1 MAIVERV
8 KNICFKPNAE
18 WPVIAAETTTTK
30 DLLLGYVVPLAA
42 IGPIAAFIGGS
53 VIGRSLPFIGSYHV
67 PLAAGLTLAIFT
79 YLMAI
84 VGIFILA
91 FIINAL
97 APTFGGEKSSAQA
110 LKVAV
115 YSYTP
120 GWIAGALNIL
130 TALSLL
136 AIIGGLYGLY
146 LLYLGL
152 PRLMK
157 APQEK
162 AAGYTVV
169 VVLCAIVLSVII
181 TAVGGT
187 VAGAGLIGS
196 GALSGMAAH
205 ERIASAPV
213 QFDKDSP
220 MGKLQALGTAMA
232 ESNKKMEAAQK
243 SGDPNAQA
251 AAAMQ
256 GLGTLLGG
264 GKHVDPIDID
274 QLKPFI
280 PATFGGLPKTSGSAE
295 KNGVAGLMI
304 SKAEAAYGV
313 EAQKRVTLE
322 ISDTGGASGLLGL
335 AGWAGVQGER
345 EDDNGFERTGK
356 ENGRLV
362 HEKGSKHGGGNEFT
376 IVLGDRFIV
385 SAKGNGV
392 ELADLK
398 TAVSGLDL
406 AKLESMKDLGVQK

>member
-1 MAIVERV
+1 MAIVDRV
-8 KNICFKPNAE
+8 KNICLKPNAE

-30 DLLLGYVVPLAA
+30 DLIVGYVVPLAA
-42 IGPIAAFIGGS
+42 IGPIAAFVGGT

-67 PLAAGLTLAIFT
+67 PMVAGLTLAIFS
-79 YLMAI
+79 YVMMI
-84 VGIFILA
+84 VAVFVLS

-97 APTFGGEKSSAQA
+97 APSFGGEKNSAQA

-120 GWIAGALNIL
+120 MWVAGVLNLL
-130 TALSLL
+130 TALGLL
-136 AIIGGLYGLY
+136 AIVAGCYGLY

-162 AAGYTVV
+162 AVGYTVV
-169 VVLCAIVLSVII
+169 VVICAIVLSAVIA
-181 TAVGGT
+181 AVGAT
-187 VAGAGLIGS
+187 VGGVGLMGAGALN
-196 GALSGMAAH
+196 GMAH
-205 ERIASAPV
+205 PHVASAPV
-213 QFDKDSP
+213 QFDKESP
-220 MGKLQALGTAMA
+220 MGKLQALGQAMA
-232 ESNKKMEAAQK
+232 DSNKKMEAAQK

-264 GKHVDPIDID
+264 GKRVDPIGID

-280 PATFGGLPKTSGSAE
+280 PTTFAGLPKTSGNAE
-295 KNGVAGLMI
+295 KTGMTGLMV
-304 SKAEAAYGV
+304 SKAEATYTDQ
-313 EAQKRVTLE
+313 AQKRVTLE
-322 ISDTGGASGLLGL
+322 VSDTGGASGLLGL
-335 AGWAGVQGER
+335 AGWAGIQGER

-362 HEKGSKHGGGNEFT
+362 HEKGSKHGGSNEFT
-376 IVLGDRFIV
+376 IVLGDRFVV
-385 SAKGNGV
+385 SARGNGV
-392 ELADLK
+392 ELGELK

-406 AKLESMKDLGVQK
+406 AKLESLKDQGVQK

>member
-1 MAIVERV
+1 MAIVERI
-8 KNICFKPNAE
+8 KNICLKPNAE

-30 DLLLGYVVPLAA
+30 DLLIGYVIPLAA
-42 IGPIAAFIGGS
+42 IGPIAAFLGGTF
-53 VIGRSLPFIGSYHV
+53 IGRTLPFVGTYHV
-67 PLAAGLTLAIFT
+67 PMIAGLTMAVFS
-79 YLMAI
+79 YVMAI
-84 VGIFILA
+84 VGIFVLS

-97 APTFGGEKSSAQA
+97 APSFGGEKNSAQA

-120 GWIAGALNIL
+120 AWVAGALNIL

-136 AIIGGLYGLY
+136 AVIGALYGLY

-152 PRLMK
+152 PKLMK

-162 AAGYTVV
+162 AVGYTVV
-169 VVLCAIVLSVII
+169 VVLCAIVLSIVIGVVGA
-181 TAVGGT
+181 AVGG
-187 VAGAGLIGS
+187 AGLVGS
-196 GALSGMAAH
+196 GALSGMAREHA
-205 ERIASAPV
+205 AAGPV

-220 MGKLQALGTAMA
+220 LGRLQEMGKAMA

-243 SGDPNAQA
+243 SGDPSAQT

-264 GKHVDPIDID
+264 GKHVDPIGID
-274 QLKPFI
+274 QLKPFV
-280 PATFGGLPKTSGSAE
+280 PATFAGLPKTSGNAE
-295 KNGVAGLMI
+295 KTGMAGLMI
-304 SKAEAAYGV
+304 SKAEATYS

-322 ISDTGGASGLLGL
+322 ISDTGGASGFLGL
-335 AGWAGVQGER
+335 AGMAGVQGER

-362 HEKGSKHGGGNEFT
+362 HEKGSKHGGSNEFT

-392 ELADLK
+392 ELGDLK
-398 TAVSGLDL
+398 TAVGGLDL
-406 AKLESMKDLGVQK
+406 AKLESLKDVGVQK

>member
-8 KNICFKPNAE
+8 KNICLKPNAE

-30 DLLLGYVVPLAA
+30 DLIVGYVVPLAA
-42 IGPIAAFIGGS
+42 IGPIAAFVGGT

-67 PLAAGLTLAIFT
+67 PMVAGLTLAIFT
-79 YLMAI
+79 YIMAI
-84 VGIFILA
+84 VGIFVLS

-97 APTFGGEKSSAQA
+97 APSFGGEKNSAQA

-120 GWIAGALNIL
+120 MWVAGVLNLL
-130 TALSLL
+130 TALGLL
-136 AIIGGLYGLY
+136 AIVAGCYGLY

-162 AAGYTVV
+162 AVGYTVV
-169 VVLCAIVLSVII
+169 VVVCAIVLSAII
-181 TAVGGT
+181 AAVGAT
-187 VAGAGLIGS
+187 VGGVGLMGAGAMNGL
-196 GALSGMAAH
+196 AH
-205 ERIASAPV
+205 PHAASAPV
-213 QFDKDSP
+213 QFDKESP
-220 MGKLQALGTAMA
+220 MGKLQALGQAMA
-232 ESNKKMEAAQK
+232 DSNKKMEAAQK

-264 GKHVDPIDID
+264 GKRVDPIGID

-280 PATFGGLPKTSGSAE
+280 PTTFAGLPKTSGNAE
-295 KNGVAGLMI
+295 KTGMTGLMV
-304 SKAEAAYGV
+304 SKAEATYTDQ
-313 EAQKRVTLE
+313 AQKRVTLE
-322 ISDTGGASGLLGL
+322 VSDTGGASGLLGL
-335 AGWAGVQGER
+335 AGWAGIQGER

-362 HEKGSKHGGGNEFT
+362 HEKGSKHGGSNEFT
-376 IVLGDRFIV
+376 IVLGDRFVV
-385 SAKGNGV
+385 SARGNGV
-392 ELADLK
+392 ELGELK

-406 AKLESMKDLGVQK
+406 GKLESLKDQGVQK

>member
-1 MAIVERV
+1 MAIVDRI
-8 KNICFKPNAE
+8 KNICLKPNAE

-30 DLLLGYVVPLAA
+30 DLILGYVVPLAA
-42 IGPIAAFIGGS
+42 IGPIAAFIGGT

-67 PLAAGLTLAIFT
+67 PMVAGLTLAVFSYI
-79 YLMAI
+79 MSI
-84 VGIFILA
+84 VGIFVLS

-97 APTFGGEKSSAQA
+97 APSFGGEKSSAQA

-120 GWIAGALNIL
+120 MWVAGVLNLL
-130 TALSLL
+130 TALGLL
-136 AIIGGLYGLY
+136 AVIAGCYGLY

-162 AAGYTVV
+162 AIGYTVV
-169 VVLCAIVLSVII
+169 VVICAIVLSVII
-181 TAVGGT
+181 TAVGAT
-187 VAGAGLIGS
+187 VGGVGLMGAGALN
-196 GALSGMAAH
+196 GMAH
-205 ERIASAPV
+205 PHVASAPV

-220 MGKLQALGTAMA
+220 MGKLQALGQAMA
-232 ESNKKMEAAQK
+232 DSNKKMEAAQK

-264 GKHVDPIDID
+264 GKRVDPIGID

-280 PATFGGLPKTSGSAE
+280 PATFAGLPKTSGNAE
-295 KNGVAGLMI
+295 KTGMTGLMV
-304 SKAEAAYGV
+304 SKAEATYSDQ
-313 EAQKRVTLE
+313 AQKRVTLE
-322 ISDTGGASGLLGL
+322 VSDTGGASGLLGL
-335 AGWAGVQGER
+335 AGWAGLQGER

-362 HEKGSKHGGGNEFT
+362 HEKGSKHGGSNEFT
-376 IVLGDRFIV
+376 IVLGDRFVV
-385 SAKGNGV
+385 SARGNGV
-392 ELADLK
+392 ELGELK

-406 AKLESMKDLGVQK
+406 AKLESLKNQGVQK

>member
-1 MAIVERV
+1 MAIVDRI
-8 KNICFKPNAE
+8 KNICLKPNAE
-18 WPVIAAETTTTK
+18 WPVIATETTSTK
-30 DLLLGYVVPLAA
+30 DLVLGYVVPLAA
-42 IGPIAAFIGGS
+42 IGPIAAFVGGT

-67 PLAAGLTLAIFT
+67 PMVAGLTLAIFS
-79 YLMAI
+79 YIMSI
-84 VGIFILA
+84 VGIFVLS

-97 APTFGGEKSSAQA
+97 APSFGGEKSSAQA

-120 GWIAGALNIL
+120 MWVAGVLNLL
-130 TALSLL
+130 TALGLL
-136 AIIGGLYGLY
+136 AVIAGCYGLY

-162 AAGYTVV
+162 AIGYTVV
-169 VVLCAIVLSVII
+169 VVICAIVLSVII
-181 TAVGGT
+181 TAVGAT
-187 VAGAGLIGS
+187 VGGVGLMGAGALNGI
-196 GALSGMAAH
+196 AH
-205 ERIASAPV
+205 PHVASAPV
-213 QFDKDSP
+213 QFDKESP
-220 MGKLQALGTAMA
+220 MGKLQALGQAMA

-264 GKHVDPIDID
+264 GKRVDPIGID

-280 PATFGGLPKTSGSAE
+280 PATFAGLPKTSGNAE
-295 KNGVAGLMI
+295 KTGMTGLMV
-304 SKAEAAYGV
+304 SKAEATYSDQ
-313 EAQKRVTLE
+313 AQKRVTLE
-322 ISDTGGASGLLGL
+322 VSDTGGASGLLGL
-335 AGWAGVQGER
+335 AGWAGLQGER

-362 HEKGSKHGGGNEFT
+362 HEKGSKHGGSNEFT
-376 IVLGDRFIV
+376 IVLGDRFVV
-385 SAKGNGV
+385 SARGNGV
-392 ELADLK
+392 ELGELK

-406 AKLESMKDLGVQK
+406 AKLESLKNQGVQK